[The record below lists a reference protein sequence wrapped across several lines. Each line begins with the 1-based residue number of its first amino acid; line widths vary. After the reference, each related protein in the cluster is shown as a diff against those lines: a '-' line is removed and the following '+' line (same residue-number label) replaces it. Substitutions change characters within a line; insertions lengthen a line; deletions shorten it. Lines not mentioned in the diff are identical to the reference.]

1 MVSTSHKPRGAFDV
15 SYGKGMRL
23 ETEWTKD
30 HVLQFRVFDSRG
42 CLILFTTDKKIALA
56 AFETGVV

>member
-1 MVSTSHKPRGAFDV
+1 
-15 SYGKGMRL
+15 MRL

-42 CLILFTTDKKIALA
+42 CLILFTTDKKIALT